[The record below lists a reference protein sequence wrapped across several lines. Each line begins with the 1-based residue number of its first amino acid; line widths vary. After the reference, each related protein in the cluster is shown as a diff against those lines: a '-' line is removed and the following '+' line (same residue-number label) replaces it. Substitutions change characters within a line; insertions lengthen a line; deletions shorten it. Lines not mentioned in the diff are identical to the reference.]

1 MHLISTT
8 SPFTTL
14 NIVPSAGDLCL
25 QTNVHHLI
33 FQQQIT
39 KIESQFYQ
47 QALGTS
53 VFSVNFHL
61 SSVWHQRNKKCSTYH
76 HNNDE
81 NLLKWMKMV
90 KLEENGQ
97 IR

>member
-61 SSVWHQRNKKCSTYH
+61 SSVWHQRN

-81 NLLKWMKMV
+81 NLLKWMKIV